1 MTVSEMRRKGRTSK
15 RSVASAHLVLH
26 EAYCQ
31 LFLVRCPECKEP
43 VLQEKMDEHC
53 KNGHQQV
60 GCAMCQQSMQ
70 KHLLESHEAT
80 ECQER
85 PVECQFCESAVRL
98 SMLEI
103 HEHHC
108 GNRTELC
115 PDCGQLIMLPM
126 LAKHRDVCQSEQ
138 AQLER
143 GKRISASERNSY
155 CHYCNKMIPGNEYLH
170 HVDKC
175 RTISKSAKYLPV
187 GEPSISP
194 PPLPSQA
201 AEDQTFIAEKDVR
214 PKMKNINRFPLLLE
228 NSTKQAS
235 DGTNKTM
242 DLPLKSE
249 HKPWV
254 ASTTEDEAVY
264 DILKRCSQCGIL
276 LPLPT
281 LDQHQEK
288 CRWLT
293 SFKEKHMRN
302 SS

>member
-1 MTVSEMRRKGRTSK
+1 
-15 RSVASAHLVLH
+15 
-26 EAYCQ
+26 
-31 LFLVRCPECKEP
+31 
-43 VLQEKMDEHC
+43 
-53 KNGHQQV
+53 
-60 GCAMCQQSMQ
+60 
-70 KHLLESHEAT
+70 
-80 ECQER
+80 
-85 PVECQFCESAVRL
+85 
-98 SMLEI
+98 
-103 HEHHC
+103 
-108 GNRTELC
+108 
-115 PDCGQLIMLPM
+115 
-126 LAKHRDVCQSEQ
+126 
-138 AQLER
+138 
-143 GKRISASERNSY
+143 
-155 CHYCNKMIPGNEYLH
+155 MIPGKEYLH

>member
-1 MTVSEMRRKGRTSK
+1 MFVIFYQAFL
-15 RSVASAHLVLH
+15 SVCSGKFSGYLI
-26 EAYCQ
+26 YCGVQPLKPKSFLNLIYYSQ
-31 LFLVRCPECKEP
+31 L
-43 VLQEKMDEHC
+43 Q
-53 KNGHQQV
+53 
-60 GCAMCQQSMQ
+60 
-70 KHLLESHEAT
+70 
-80 ECQER
+80 
-85 PVECQFCESAVRL
+85 
-98 SMLEI
+98 
-103 HEHHC
+103 
-108 GNRTELC
+108 
-115 PDCGQLIMLPM
+115 
-126 LAKHRDVCQSEQ
+126 
-138 AQLER
+138 
-143 GKRISASERNSY
+143 
-155 CHYCNKMIPGNEYLH
+155 
-170 HVDKC
+170 DKC

-281 LDQHQEK
+281 LDQHQVPSL
-288 CRWLT
+288 CFLLTWLST
-293 SFKEKHMRN
+293 IWTGLREIQALQDVPIHCHWEG
-302 SS
+302 SSLSPPSLCVQMHSIVAFTTWFVCIISQSLGHL